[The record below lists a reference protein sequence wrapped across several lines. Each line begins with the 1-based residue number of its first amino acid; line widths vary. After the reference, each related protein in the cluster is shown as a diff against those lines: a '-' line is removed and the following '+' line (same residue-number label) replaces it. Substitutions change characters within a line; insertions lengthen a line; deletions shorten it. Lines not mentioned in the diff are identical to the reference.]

1 MTTIKKILVYIA
13 VFAIAIGAGS
23 VISTLCAQ
31 ISAMSWLSIQP
42 TFGIEP
48 FNLNLIVL
56 DFTFG
61 INIHI
66 TVAHIIMLIIAF
78 FVSPKV
84 VATLVKPKG

>member
-1 MTTIKKILVYIA
+1 MVKIKKILVYIA

-23 VISTLCAQ
+23 VIASLCAK
-31 ISAMSWLSIQP
+31 ISALSWLSIEP
-42 TFGIEP
+42 SFGFEP

-61 INIHI
+61 LNVHLS
-66 TVAHIIMLIIAF
+66 VAHIILIIIAI

-84 VATLVKPKG
+84 AAALVKE

>member
-23 VISTLCAQ
+23 VVSTLCSQ
-31 ISAMSWLSIQP
+31 ISAMSWLAIQP
-42 TFGIEP
+42 SFGFEP

-56 DFTFG
+56 DITLG
-61 INIHI
+61 LNIHL
-66 TVAHIIMLIIAF
+66 TVAHIIMIIIAI

-84 VATLVKPKG
+84 AASLVKEK

>member
-1 MTTIKKILVYIA
+1 MAKIKKILVYIA

-23 VISTLCAQ
+23 VIANLCAKISTL
-31 ISAMSWLSIQP
+31 SWLSIEP
-42 TFGIEP
+42 SFGFEP

-61 INIHI
+61 LNVHL
-66 TVAHIIMLIIAF
+66 TVAHIIFIIIAI

-84 VATLVKPKG
+84 AAALVKG